1 MNVAGADLYQLFQPF
16 HRTNRLLQCRIVRS
30 DTPRRSRRGATGLPR
45 LVAAAFRALIPTAE
59 RDEVLADLCAEYEER
74 VTAHGLAAARRWA
87 WRQVLRSAPAL
98 LRRSWWRGMTG
109 FEPEANRYR
118 PGGPMFE
125 SWIMDARYA
134 SRRLL
139 SRPSYAALAVLTLA
153 LAAGGTAA
161 IFSVVRALLLDPLPV
176 AREEQVGVLWFSGS
190 WREQEFLGLRPDFP
204 GFERMAAYR
213 PEDLTLEVPG
223 SPMRLVPGIAVSAE
237 FFDVLGTPAHIG
249 RTFRAGDDVMGAEP
263 VAVLSHSLWRDLG
276 ADAAIVG
283 KPLRLGGGARTVVG
297 VMPPGFWF
305 PGPTTQIW
313 TAAQMNPENRSGRYT
328 LVGRIANG
336 HSIAHMDGPLQAL
349 TGLLRA
355 RFQYPNPQWDKTRNP
370 SIESVREFLV
380 GDVKP
385 SLLATLAAMAV
396 ILLIACA
403 NVASLMLGQLDAR
416 ATDTAVR
423 AALGANRQR
432 LIQQLAVESLLIG
445 IVAGVAGAALAVIGF
460 GMLVGALPLGALA
473 ENARLDWTVFWAS
486 MGAAVVSA
494 LLVAVVP
501 GVALWRGSSL
511 QTILSTTRT
520 GGVGN
525 RGGRLESGLV
535 VAQMAL
541 AVLLAAGAGLLLR
554 SVANLRAI
562 DPGLRVDGV
571 AVVDATMPVR
581 LTGGERRRA
590 ILTALPVLEAV
601 PGVKS
606 VAAAQKLPLRGSGDN
621 WNISIVGRAPVNAS
635 TAFRMV
641 TPAYFRTLGVPIKRG
656 RDFLP
661 SDREGSEPVVIINE
675 ALAARFFPGEDPL
688 GKMLQTF
695 GETRERIVGVVG
707 DVAEADLT
715 DAAVPARYMLYE
727 QVPIVYNQVS
737 FVLRSDSIEPASI
750 LVDARTALGRE
761 SSQLAVQHTT
771 TMRNIFDRALGPT
784 GQVVTLVSLLA
795 GLALVLGAVGVYG
808 VISHAVDRRS
818 REYGIRIALG
828 QQPFLVIR
836 QVVGRGAALVALG
849 SAIGIALAMGASRLL
864 ASLLYGVQPTD
875 PVAIGGAIVVLL
887 GVGVLAAF
895 VPARR
900 ASLLDPAVVL
910 RQP

>member
-1 MNVAGADLYQLFQPF
+1 MF
-16 HRTNRLLQCRIVRS
+16 RT
-30 DTPRRSRRGATGLPR
+30 
-45 LVAAAFRALIPTAE
+45 LIPIAE
-59 RDEVLADLCAEYEER
+59 RDEVLADVRAEYEQR
-74 VTAHGLAAARRWA
+74 VVTHGLAAARRWV
-87 WRQVLRSAPAL
+87 WRQALRSVPAL

-109 FEPEANRYR
+109 FEPPANRLR

-134 SRRLL
+134 WRRLL
-139 SRPSYAALAVLTLA
+139 SRPIYAALAVLTLA

-161 IFSVVRALLLDPLPV
+161 IFSVVRALLLDPLPI
-176 AREEQVGVLWFSGS
+176 AREAQVGVLWFGGS
-190 WREQEFLGLRPDFP
+190 WREQEFLGLRPRFP

-213 PEDLTLEVPG
+213 PEDLTLEVAG
-223 SPMRLVPGIAVSAE
+223 SPMRLVPGLGVSAE
-237 FFDVLGTPAHIG
+237 FFEVLGAPVHLG
-249 RTFRAGDDVMGAEP
+249 RTFTAGEDLVGAEP

-276 ADAAIVG
+276 ADAAIIG
-283 KPLRLGGGARTVVG
+283 KPLRLGGVARTVVG

-305 PGPTTQIW
+305 PSPTTLIW
-313 TAAQMNPENRSGRYT
+313 TPAPMNPENRSGRYT
-328 LVGRIANG
+328 LVGRVASG
-336 HSIAHMDGPLQAL
+336 HSIDHMDGPLQAL
-349 TGLLRA
+349 AGLLRA
-355 RFQYPNPQWDKTRNP
+355 NFQYPNPQWDKTRNP
-370 SIESVREFLV
+370 SIESAREFLV

-416 ATDTAVR
+416 ATDIAVR
-423 AALGANRQR
+423 AALGADRQR
-432 LIQQLAVESLLIG
+432 LIQQLVIESLLIG
-445 IVAGVAGAALAVIGF
+445 ILSGVIGASLAVIGF
-460 GMLVGALPLGALA
+460 GVIVGALPLGALA
-473 ENARLDWTVFWAS
+473 ESARLDWTVFWAS
-486 MGAAVVSA
+486 MSAALVSA
-494 LLVAVVP
+494 LFVAVVP

-520 GGVGN
+520 GGVGS

-541 AVLLAAGAGLLLR
+541 AVLLAAGAGLLIR
-554 SVANLRAI
+554 SVVNLRGI

-571 AVVDATMPVR
+571 AVVDATMPLR
-581 LTGGERRRA
+581 LTQDERRRT
-590 ILTALPVLEAV
+590 INIMLPALEAV
-601 PGVKS
+601 PGVRAA
-606 VAAAQKLPLRGSGDN
+606 AAAQKLPLRGSGDN
-621 WNISIVGRAPVNAS
+621 WGLSIVGRPPVNAS

-641 TPAYFRTLGVPIKRG
+641 TPAYFSTLGVPIKRG

-661 SDREGSEPVVIINE
+661 TDRQGSEPVVIINE
-675 ALAARFFPGEDPL
+675 ALAVKFLPGEDPL

-695 GETRERIVGVVG
+695 GNSRERIVGIVG
-707 DVAEADLT
+707 DTAEANLT
-715 DAAVPARYMLYE
+715 DAPVPARYMLFE
-727 QVPIVYNQVS
+727 QLPFLYNQVS
-737 FVLRSDSIEPASI
+737 FVLRTDSMEAASV
-750 LVDARTALGRE
+750 LVDARSAIARE
-761 SSQLAVQHTT
+761 APQLAVQQTT
-771 TMRNIFDRALGPT
+771 TMKNIFSLALGPT

-808 VISHAVDRRS
+808 VISHYVDRRS

-828 QQPFLVIR
+828 QQPFVVIR

-849 SAIGIALAMGASRLL
+849 GAIGIALAMGASRLL

-875 PVAIGGAIVVLL
+875 PYAMAGAVAVLL
-887 GVGVLAAF
+887 AVGMLAAF

-900 ASLLDPAVVL
+900 ASLTDPAVVL